1 MSEYDFQQLAV
12 EYLES
17 IQAETGIW
25 LDRHFTGHSISDAYY
40 IDISP
45 AVSAIM
51 RTEMALGTRVAAGT
65 KVRFDLKELNHVTP
79 PAAGENL
86 FVTFMIASLSSLDD
100 LVLAFA
106 LHFTRLQ
113 PAGPALSELQAHL
126 FKPGTAIEEI
136 YSVIVYALSTS
147 GEMRLAA
154 RRILIGLGPGGE
166 LVSYLMLELEGA
178 GGEERDLK
186 PPSDQM
192 MFLLFLALSAFMM
205 VNQSEAALEETG
217 ERKARIG

>member
-1 MSEYDFQQLAV
+1 VTEYDFQRLAV
-12 EYLES
+12 EYLAS

-25 LDRHFTGHSISDAYY
+25 LDRHFTGHSISDAFYV
-40 IDISP
+40 DISP
-45 AVSAIM
+45 AVTAIM
-51 RTEMALGTRVAAGT
+51 RTEMALGTRVSAGT
-65 KVRFDLKELNHVTP
+65 KVRFDLKELDRVTP
-79 PAAGENL
+79 PGAKDNL

-113 PAGPALSELQAHL
+113 PVEPALTELQAHA
-126 FKPGTAIEEI
+126 FKPEKPIEEM
-136 YSVIVYALSTS
+136 YSVIVYALSTT

-154 RRILIGLGPGGE
+154 RRVLIGLGPGGE
-166 LVSYLMLELEGA
+166 LVAYLMLELDSAA
-178 GGEERDLK
+178 GQQRDLR

-205 VNQSEAALEETG
+205 VNQNEAALDVTG
-217 ERKARIG
+217 EGKARIG